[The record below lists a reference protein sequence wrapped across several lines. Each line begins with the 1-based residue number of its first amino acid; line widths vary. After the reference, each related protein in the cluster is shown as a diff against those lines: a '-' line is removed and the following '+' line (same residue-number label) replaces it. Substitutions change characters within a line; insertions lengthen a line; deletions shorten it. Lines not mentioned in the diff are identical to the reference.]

1 MGQREPEQ
9 WSHSCEGV
17 RGLKWPYG
25 CKCRGIRQV
34 AFLRGSAWIEIFF
47 SSAKFQSIFVAFL
60 RGSAWI
66 EITNNMY
73 DDVFGKKSHS
83 CEGVRGLKFV
93 VSTGKSK
100 RLFVAFLR
108 GSAWIEILS
117 ICQILRFRHSRILV
131 RECVD

>member
-25 CKCRGIRQV
+25 CKCRGIRQ
-34 AFLRGSAWIEIFF
+34 
-47 SSAKFQSIFVAFL
+47 VAFL